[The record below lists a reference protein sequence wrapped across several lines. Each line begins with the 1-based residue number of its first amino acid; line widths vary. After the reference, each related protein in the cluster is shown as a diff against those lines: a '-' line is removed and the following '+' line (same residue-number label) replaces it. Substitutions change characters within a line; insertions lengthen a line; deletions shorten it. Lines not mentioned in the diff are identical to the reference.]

1 MQYCGNL
8 NYLEDFT
15 KLLQIKRYSLK
26 TIKTYKNALKIFI
39 QAFPEK
45 DIAGLSVK
53 EIENFINHKVT
64 VENCSVSYQKSL
76 VGAIKF
82 FFNQQLRKNYQ
93 LDYMYPDRREY
104 KLPEV
109 LSKSEMQSII
119 SSISNLKHKSII
131 STIYACGLRLSEALN
146 LRVKD
151 IDSKRNLLRIE
162 QSKGNKDRY
171 VPLSENLLQLLR
183 EYYKSYKPKHFLFE
197 GQNGER
203 YSARSV
209 QSILKNALKKAK
221 IQKNVSVHSLRHS
234 YASHLL
240 ESGVDIRIIQKLLGH
255 RSIKTTQIYTH
266 VSAPHIQSVKC
277 PYDDIVLNAVPS
289 VT

>member
-15 KLLQIKRYSLK
+15 KLLQIKRYSLR
-26 TIKTYKNALKIFI
+26 TIKTYKNALNVFF
-39 QAFPEK
+39 QAFPNRNITE
-45 DIAGLSVK
+45 LPLK

-64 VENCSVSYQKSL
+64 VEKISVSYQKSL

-82 FFNQQLRKNYQ
+82 FFNQQLRKNYHF
-93 LDYMYPDRREY
+93 DYLYPDRREY

-109 LSKSEMQSII
+109 LSKSEIQSII
-119 SSISNLKHKSII
+119 SSISNLKHKTII
-131 STIYACGLRLSEALN
+131 SIIYACGLRLSEALN
-146 LRVKD
+146 LKIKD
-151 IDSKRNLLRIE
+151 IDSKRNLIRIE

-171 VPLSENLLQLLR
+171 VPISENLLQLLR
-183 EYYKSYKPKHFLFE
+183 EYYKSFRPKHFLFE
-197 GQNGER
+197 GQNSER

-209 QSILKNALKKAK
+209 QSILKNALKEAK

-240 ESGVDIRIIQKLLGH
+240 ESGVDIRVIQKLLGH

-266 VSAPHIQSVKC
+266 VSAAHLQSVKS
-277 PYDDIVLNAVPS
+277 PFEDMVLNFAS
-289 VT
+289 SLN